1 MIATR
6 MKRGLPLAAI
16 TALVLV
22 PIGAVGALAFGAS
35 GAQAATAPVKE
46 VLNSR
51 VGWEV
56 DASTKGNVCTVESKH
71 ECQAA
76 TPSSRAGGFEYPT
89 GVAGAPNGNVYVTD
103 RGNNRVQELSS
114 SGEFLLM
121 FGKGVNK
128 KGGDVCAK
136 AEESECQAGV
146 AGSAPGQFGAQ
157 ASSIAV
163 DSGGDVYVLDSTNQ
177 RVEKYTAAGELL
189 LSITSSVEHGALE
202 TEQLLGNLLA
212 VGGPEDLLYVG
223 ELGRVEEFEVDGKW
237 KGEISGLGTVSAVAV
252 DQTSGD
258 IYVSEENSDAIKQ
271 FDSTGKLLGEPIK
284 LHPSHTVPPGLAQ
297 PRLVIATIAIDSG
310 GRLAVAEVENFQQ
323 GEQEIELIFGSIF
336 TANSGQL
343 ITEFPVPASFGT
355 HGIGFNG
362 NDQLYAAAR
371 EVHELF
377 VYQPKPVAELTAV
390 PAVCA
395 LGPEAAEADIAF
407 DCSLKG
413 EVDPWGVKETQVWFQ
428 WGRTPALGGKT
439 EPPAPIANKQPT
451 EGVEELPVTV
461 SALVE
466 GLRPNQAIYDRLAG
480 EDLNVKLPELLTGP
494 TSSFTTPI
502 VPAKLVGE
510 PSVQFVTSSSAVLF
524 GELNP
529 ENSETEYFFEYGSSA
544 ALEGC
549 PNGMTGSG
557 VTHCAE
563 EGVSRTTVLGST
575 VYGRI
580 GATAEVVGLQPA
592 TRYAFRLA
600 AGGEGGPV
608 PVGATVGFT
617 TAPAVKV
624 EAVTGPA
631 TAVAATSAVVSGT
644 VNPDGQP
651 ATYAFELGVYNGAG
665 TQYGT
670 VFSASTTVAVT
681 PSFMLTGLQA
691 GTMYAYRIAIRSG
704 YGEAL
709 GAAATFTTLGLPSVL
724 PVEAAPAQLP
734 LPSIP
739 FPTEPKAPA
748 KCRHGYTRDK
758 HGKCVKVKTK
768 KPKLK
773 HIKKGKKK

>member
-1 MIATR
+1 MSERI
-6 MKRGLPLAAI
+6 KRKLSAVVTGL
-16 TALVLV
+16 
-22 PIGAVGALAFGAS
+22 AVGALAFGAS
-35 GAQAATAPVKE
+35 GAQGATAPVKE

-56 DASTKGNVCTVESKH
+56 DASTKGPVCTVASG

-76 TPSSRAGGFEYPT
+76 TPSSRAGGFEYPV
-89 GVAGAPNGNVYVTD
+89 GVAGAPNGNVYVAD
-103 RGNNRVQELSS
+103 RGNNRVQEFSS

-136 AEESECQAGV
+136 FEESECQAGV
-146 AGSAPGQFGAQ
+146 AGSAPGQFGTE

-163 DSGGDVYVLDSTNQ
+163 DSGGNVYVLDITNQ
-177 RVEKYTAAGELL
+177 RVEKYTAAGEFL

-202 TEQLLGNLLA
+202 TGQSLGNLLA

-237 KGEISGLGTVSAVAV
+237 KGEISGLGNVQAVAV

-284 LHPSHTVPPGLAQ
+284 LHPSHTVPPGVAQ
-297 PRLVIATIAIDSG
+297 PVLEIATIAIDSG
-310 GRLAVAEVENFQQ
+310 GRLAVAERENFYQ
-323 GEQEIELIFGSIF
+323 GEKELKLFFGSIF
-336 TANSGQL
+336 TASSGQL

-362 NDQLYAAAR
+362 NDQLYATAR
-371 EVHELF
+371 DVHELL
-377 VYQPKPVAELTAV
+377 VYQPKPVAELTTI

-395 LGPEAAEADIAF
+395 PGPEAAEADITF

-428 WGRTPALGGKT
+428 WGRTPALGEKT
-439 EPPAPIANKQPT
+439 EPPAPIANQKSS
-451 EGVEELPVTV
+451 EGEEELPETV
-461 SALVE
+461 SALVK
-466 GLRPNQAIYDRLAG
+466 GLRPKQEIYDRPAG

-494 TSSFTTPI
+494 TLSFTTPI
-502 VPAKLVGE
+502 APAKLIGE

-529 ENSETEYFFEYGSSA
+529 ENSKTEYFFEYGSSA
-544 ALEGC
+544 ALERC
-549 PNGMTGSG
+549 PNGMTGSE
-557 VTHCAE
+557 VTHCEE
-563 EGVSRTTVLGST
+563 EGVSRTTVLKST
-575 VYGRI
+575 SYGRI
-580 GATAEVVGLQPA
+580 GTTAEVAGLQP
-592 TRYAFRLA
+592 TTPYAFRLA

-608 PVGATVGFT
+608 PVGSTVGFT

-624 EAVTGPA
+624 EAFTGPP
-631 TAVAATSAVVSGT
+631 TAVGATSAVVSGT

-670 VFSASTTVAVT
+670 VFSASTTAAAT

-704 YGEAL
+704 YGEAV
-709 GAAATFTTLGLPSVL
+709 GTATTFTTLGLPSVL
-724 PVEAAPAQLP
+724 PVGAAPVQLP
-734 LPSIP
+734 VPSIP
-739 FPTEPKAPA
+739 FPTEPKTPA
-748 KCRHGYTRDK
+748 KCRHSYTHDK
-758 HGKCVKVKTK
+758 HGKCIKTK
-768 KPKLK
+768 R
-773 HIKKGKKK
+773 KKAKKAHKASRRR